1 MSFAPVQALLAACVR
16 QPWAVGAYDTF
27 NLEMTQGIIDAGV
40 VERSPLIVMLL
51 PGFMPKGDWPG
62 LVAAIGAEAARAD
75 VPVACQM
82 DHCTTLEQVAWGIRL
97 GISGVMVDGSNL
109 PFDQNVALTR
119 GAVEMCH
126 CVGVSVEAELG
137 HVGYSHEKVSAED
150 TRARLTRVD
159 EAVRFVAETQVDA
172 LAVAVGTIHGLY
184 RGRPEI
190 DFDRIRALREALDIP
205 LVLHGGS
212 DTPDEDIR
220 RAIEAGVDKI
230 NIWTD
235 VRLAYLRA
243 VRDVLAATSLETC
256 GFEQMMASARK
267 SVCLAAQQKMRL
279 FGSDGKGA
287 GIVPRTA

>member
-1 MSFAPVQALLAACVR
+1 MSFAPVQELLAACVR
-16 QPWAVGAYDTF
+16 QPWALGAYDTF
-27 NLEMTQGIIDAGV
+27 NLEMTQGIVDAAV
-40 VERSPLIVMLL
+40 AERSPLIVMLL
-51 PGFMPKGDWPG
+51 PGFMPKADWPG
-62 LVAAIGAEAARAD
+62 LVAVIEAEAARAD

-97 GISGVMVDGSNL
+97 GVSGVMVDGSNL

-119 GAVEMCH
+119 GAVAMCH
-126 CVGVSVEAELG
+126 AVGISVEAELG
-137 HVGYSHEKVSAED
+137 HVGYSHEEVSAAD
-150 TRARLTRVD
+150 TRARLTHVD
-159 EAVRFVAETQVDA
+159 EAVRFMAETQVDA

-220 RAIEAGVDKI
+220 RAILAGVDKI

-243 VRDVLAATSLETC
+243 VRDALATTSLEAYDF
-256 GFEQMMASARK
+256 GQMMASARQ
-267 SVCLAAQQKMRL
+267 SVCAAARQKMRV
-279 FGSDGKGA
+279 FGSDGRAAGA
-287 GIVPRTA
+287 HL